1 MSRLGGDPAPA
12 LPRRLFAALGDG
24 AFHSGAELAAR
35 EGVTRSA
42 VWKAVELLREQG
54 AAVEAVPRR
63 GYRLAFPCQPLDA
76 AALRAALALEE
87 LPGPLEVECAWSLPS
102 TNSALLARGV
112 PAPGQYRLLVT
123 EHQSAGRGR
132 LGRQWLGALGGS
144 LLLSLSAGIE
154 ELPRDIATLPLV
166 AGLSV
171 RRALQRQAPLAV
183 LLKWPNDLVARVA
196 GDGQPRLAK
205 LGGVLTELRAEAS
218 GPAHVVIGIGLNLRL
233 PAALRA
239 AIEPAALPPSD
250 LFSLGFTSTDRNLL
264 AAAIARECA
273 AGLVSLRRD
282 GFAARRSEWH
292 EADALGGS
300 AVEVRGAGGPPL
312 GGIARGVDAGGALQL
327 EVDGALRS
335 VLAGDVSL
343 RLPG

>member
-1 MSRLGGDPAPA
+1 MNRVGGDPAPA
-12 LPRRLFAALGDG
+12 LPRRLFAALSDG
-24 AFHSGAELAAR
+24 SFHSGAELAAR

-63 GYRLAFPCQPLDA
+63 GYRLEFPCQPLDA
-76 AALRAALALEE
+76 GALRAALERAV
-87 LPGPLEVECAWSLPS
+87 LPGPMEVECAWSLPS

-112 PAPGQYRLLVT
+112 PAPGEYRLLVA

-132 LGRQWLGALGGS
+132 LGRRWFGVLGGS
-144 LLLSLSAGIE
+144 LLLSLAAGLAE
-154 ELPRDIATLPLV
+154 APRDIATLPLV
-166 AGLSV
+166 AGLAV
-171 RRALQRQAPLAV
+171 RRALRQRAAVPV
-183 LLKWPNDLVARVA
+183 LLKWPNDIVAHIA
-196 GDGQPRLAK
+196 GSPGLAK

-233 PAALRA
+233 PEALRA
-239 AIEPAALPPSD
+239 AIDPAALPPAD
-250 LFSLGFTSTDRNLL
+250 LHGLGFDCVDRNAL
-264 AAAIARECA
+264 AASIAGECA
-273 AGLVSLRRD
+273 AGLEALRYE
-282 GFAARRSEWH
+282 GFAPRRSEWN
-292 EADALGGS
+292 EADALDGR

-312 GGIARGVDAGGALQL
+312 GGIARGIDAGGALQL
-327 EVDGALRS
+327 EVGGALRS